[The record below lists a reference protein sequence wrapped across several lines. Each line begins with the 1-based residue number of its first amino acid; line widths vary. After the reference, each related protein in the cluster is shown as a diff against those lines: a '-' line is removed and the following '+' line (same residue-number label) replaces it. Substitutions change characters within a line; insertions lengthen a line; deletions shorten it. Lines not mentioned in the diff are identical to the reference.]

1 MFTQFSLPEPEVGM
15 SAEHLTS
22 TGMLPLGKEILLVE
36 DEVAR
41 LVNGL
46 ARLAERGGGDEGILE
61 RLIPEDDNNE
71 ELRSRHAGILLD
83 QNDEVGSWFGWGDG
97 EGMYLEGEREDW
109 TGWGGGRQE
118 LEESARLERGG
129 GSEVQIWGTYGL
141 EEEEEGYKWG
151 GRDEGEGWYGEKEVE
166 RRSWA
171 SQAELEELDTL
182 QRAGKGRRRRRRKR
196 PENSEKENPPP
207 EAGG

>member
-1 MFTQFSLPEPEVGM
+1 M

-22 TGMLPLGKEILLVE
+22 TGQLPLGKEILLVE

-46 ARLAERGGGDEGILE
+46 ARLAERGDGDEGILE

-83 QNDEVGSWFGWGDG
+83 QSGEVGSWFGWGDG
-97 EGMYLEGEREDW
+97 EGMYLEGERGDW

-129 GSEVQIWGTYGL
+129 GSEVQSLGTYGL
-141 EEEEEGYKWG
+141 EEEEGYKWG
-151 GRDEGEGWYGEKEVE
+151 GKDEGEDWYGEKEVE

-182 QRAGKGRRRRRRKR
+182 QRAGRRGRRRRRKR
-196 PENSEKENPPP
+196 PENSEKEYPPP